1 MSDVAV
7 IGLGLMGAA
16 LAAAF
21 QKNGKSLT
29 VWNRTSSKCDPFVEA
44 GAHAAASVEDALAAS
59 DLVVVCLDDYP
70 VTRALLEN
78 PAAGGQL
85 SGKALV
91 QLSTGTPMQARL
103 EHEWIQHHGAN
114 YLDGAILNGP
124 PAIGTKHGHILVS
137 GDRSAWEQS
146 GSRLDCLGGTV
157 RFEEGDA
164 GTASALDLAWLSTWY
179 GSFVSI
185 AHACRICAAENIDV
199 ERFMQLLPDDIRVQY
214 LARTVRDEAFEKR
227 SATLSVW
234 KKALVSIQA
243 QADEA
248 RINGEFP
255 DFVAGLLKRAER
267 AGHGDDNVMAL
278 VKVMT

>member
-21 QKNGKSLT
+21 QKNGNSLT
-29 VWNRTSSKCDPFVEA
+29 VWNRTASKCDPFVEA

-103 EHEWIQHHGAN
+103 EHEWMQHHGAN

-146 GSRLDCLGGTV
+146 QSL
-157 RFEEGDA
+157 
-164 GTASALDLAWLSTWY
+164 
-179 GSFVSI
+179 SI
-185 AHACRICAAENIDV
+185 AWAARSVSKRAMRVPPPPSTSPGYQPGTDRSSASLMPAGSAPLKTSMSNGSCSCCRTIFGCSIWRGRCGTRPSKRGRP
-199 ERFMQLLPDDIRVQY
+199 RFPSGR
-214 LARTVRDEAFEKR
+214 RHWSAFKR
-227 SATLSVW
+227 KPTKPASMGSSRTLSR
-234 KKALVSIQA
+234 AFLNGQN
-243 QADEA
+243 A
-248 RINGEFP
+248 R
-255 DFVAGLLKRAER
+255 A
-267 AGHGDDNVMAL
+267 MATKMSWL
-278 VKVMT
+278 WSRS